1 MAFSEHVQKATE
13 PRHWLGDME
22 ADHYYYSA
30 GVMGQ
35 RFFEALR
42 DKGQI
47 LGAYCLKC
55 DWTYVPP
62 RMYCERCFSE
72 LTELRDV
79 GIRGRVRTF
88 TVVHVDKQGKPL
100 DPPEVFAI
108 IEFGPNTTGFLHK
121 LGDVQPE
128 DVRIGME
135 VKAALKPRSKR
146 EGKITDIQHFRPL
159 KSRTR

>member
-1 MAFSEHVQKATE
+1 MAFFERISKATE

-42 DKGQI
+42 EGK
-47 LGAYCLKC
+47 LVGAYCEGC

-72 LTELRDV
+72 LAELRDL
-79 GIRGRVRTF
+79 GLRGRVRTF
-88 TVVHVDKQGKPL
+88 TVVRLDKDGSPL
-100 DPPEVFAI
+100 DPPEIFAI
-108 IEFGPNTTGFLHK
+108 IEFGPHTTGFLHK
-121 LGDVQPE
+121 LGEVPPE
-128 DVRIGME
+128 DVSIGME
-135 VKAALKPRSKR
+135 VEAVLKPKSKR
-146 EGKITDIQHFRPL
+146 EGKITDILYFRP
-159 KSRTR
+159 RRPA